1 MGIQREIN
9 EQLDRISSAGSG
21 SHSFSIETAGGKLDC
36 DVSQADSIGCAV
48 DRLRWRT
55 DQLNNA
61 TADRLRQTGQR
72 FADRARYLL
81 EPLAPVECD
90 AEAGVLRMRSA
101 PPSRDESGSRYYEVD
116 VQRDEGV
123 IFSRYAAR
131 PGQPR
136 ESAPAHFTRET
147 LGRLADDI
155 IESTR
160 GD

>member
-9 EQLDRISSAGSG
+9 EQLDRISSSGAGA
-21 SHSFSIETAGGKLDC
+21 HSFSIETAGGKLDC
-36 DVSQADSIGCAV
+36 DVSKADAIGCSV

-55 DQLNNA
+55 DQLNGA
-61 TADRLRQTGQR
+61 TVDRLSQTGDR
-72 FADRARYLL
+72 LAERARYLL
-81 EPLAPVECD
+81 EPIAPVECD

-101 PPSRDESGSRYYEVD
+101 PPSCDESGTRYYEVD

-123 IFSRYAAR
+123 IFSRFAAR

-136 ESAPAHFTRET
+136 ESSPAHFTRET

-155 IESTR
+155 IESTN
-160 GD
+160 GG